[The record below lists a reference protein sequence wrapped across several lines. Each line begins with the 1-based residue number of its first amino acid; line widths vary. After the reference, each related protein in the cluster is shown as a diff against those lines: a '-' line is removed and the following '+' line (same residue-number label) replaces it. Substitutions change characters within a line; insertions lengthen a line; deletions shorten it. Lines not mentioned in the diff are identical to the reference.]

1 MILIFTLG
9 ETDWYNQFSNVKG
22 FFFKQK
28 LLGIEADMWMDS
40 LETIVLV
47 MVRGDSDQ
55 EQVSD
60 VVNVIVEMNLKA
72 IQKLITRF
80 H

>member
-1 MILIFTLG
+1 MILILTLG
-9 ETDWYNQFSNVKG
+9 KMDWYNQISNVKG

-28 LLGIEADMWMDS
+28 LLGIEADLWMDS

-47 MVRGDSDQ
+47 MVRGDNDQ

-60 VVNVIVEMNLKA
+60 VVNVDVNVTLKA
-72 IQKLITRF
+72 IQK
-80 H
+80 

>member
-40 LETIVLV
+40 LETIVLL

>member
-1 MILIFTLG
+1 MILILTLG

-28 LLGIEADMWMDS
+28 LLGIEADMWMDP

-47 MVRGDSDQ
+47 MVRGNSDQ

-60 VVNVIVEMNLKA
+60 VVNVDVEMNLKA
-72 IQKLITRF
+72 IQK
-80 H
+80 

>member
-47 MVRGDSDQ
+47 MVRGDSD
-55 EQVSD
+55 
-60 VVNVIVEMNLKA
+60 
-72 IQKLITRF
+72 
-80 H
+80 

>member
-1 MILIFTLG
+1 MILILTLG
-9 ETDWYNQFSNVKG
+9 ETDWYNHFSNVKG

-47 MVRGDSDQ
+47 MVRGNSDQ

-60 VVNVIVEMNLKA
+60 VVNVDVEMNLKA
-72 IQKLITRF
+72 IQK
-80 H
+80 

>member
-28 LLGIEADMWMDS
+28 LLGIEADIWMDS

-60 VVNVIVEMNLKA
+60 VVNVMVEMNLKA

>member
-1 MILIFTLG
+1 MILILTLG
-9 ETDWYNQFSNVKG
+9 KMDWYNQISNVKG

-28 LLGIEADMWMDS
+28 LLGIEADLWMDS

-47 MVRGDSDQ
+47 MVRGDNDQ

-60 VVNVIVEMNLKA
+60 VVNVDVNMTLKA
-72 IQKLITRF
+72 IQK
-80 H
+80 